1 MESIDFESFV
11 AGEKIIAEN
20 FTNWTSGNELIDNF
34 IQKRQLEIKNNEVV
48 FEWIPYSRLI
58 ITKEAEDNCLATAIW
73 DEGPLSYDAVWCR
86 KSYCKVTLRFLY
98 DSQNITDEF
107 INKIESYGANYGMSQ
122 NPDTKIYILVF
133 DDKYSDCYCRKCGN
147 KYKIQYTKWCE
158 PCQMNYLKNNFTN
171 WTSGNEKI
179 DNFIQE
185 KQLKYNGSGVVF
197 EWILYDELIGI
208 KELGDNCLT
217 TAIWEDGPLH
227 YDKNENEWIRTSCKQ
242 VFLRFFCSSQ
252 NITDDFINKIESY
265 LSDYRRYYYG
275 ISQNPDTKVY
285 ILVFDDEYSDC
296 YCEKCGNKYGVQQN
310 KWCKPC
316 QINNITNRTSGN
328 KKIDNFIREEQ
339 LKFGYNTVFEWIPY
353 NEFIEI
359 KELGKDSIAI
369 WKNGPLCYNANNEK
383 LIRESYKIVYLK
395 NLYNSPDITDGFLNM
410 IETFLKNGRGYGISQ
425 NSNSDTKV
433 YILVFDDKFLDDCCI
448 NCGIKYYKYYNIYN
462 LEVKWCKPCQ
472 INYLK
477 DNFTNWTSG
486 NEKIDEIIQKI
497 QLNINNHDDVIF
509 EWIPYN
515 EFIEINEMDRENGFD
530 TAIWKMGP
538 LFYNIE
544 EERLMRISYKK
555 YEKVCLKYLH
565 NSQNITDEFL
575 NQVES
580 YLKRNNGYG
589 LSQNPDTKDYIFVYD
604 NNYFEEYC
612 EKCGDRY
619 KNDDEKWC
627 KPCHVNHLKNNF
639 MNWTSGNSKIDE
651 FVQRLQLKI
660 NKHNDVIFEWIPY
673 NEFISIKETRN
684 DLATA
689 IWKEGPLCYN
699 KIERKYKRR
708 LNEKVLLKYLNDSQ
722 NINYIILNKIA
733 NSFGEDYGLS
743 QNPTTKDF
751 ILVLQLKHHCQYC
764 GEKYNNEF
772 EMINKRCILCQA
784 NHENDEINDFVKEMR
799 LKADLNSV
807 VVFQWIPYDQFNDI
821 KEIGK
826 GGFSTVYSAVWDG
839 SLYNENVILK
849 CIHNS
854 RNFLD
859 KFLNKVKAYSNQ
871 MVDNIFKLY
880 GISQNSDTKDYII
893 VLENAKYR
901 NFNNYLNYLDENNE
915 SFTWKERLN
924 LLVDIIYKLYKIHQ
938 YKMIHRNL
946 HIGNILLS
954 KDKIVISD
962 IGLYGKI
969 DDMDETNIYGVMPYV
984 APEVLKG
991 KLYTKA
997 ADIYSFSMIMYFIA
1011 TGRQPFADCAHD
1023 DVLALNIC
1031 NGIRPKINEK
1041 IAPKCY
1047 VDLMKKCWDSN
1058 PDNRPNSIK
1067 IKEMIYLFYKS
1078 LEHTGDCQK
1087 TEQHCEDCKIR
1098 KQFEETNDHER
1109 NPLSII
1115 NNQSTIHTQAIY
1127 TSRLLNPFTINLSK
1141 CDN

>member
-133 DDKYSDCYCRKCGN
+133 DDKYSDCYCRKC
-147 KYKIQYTKWCE
+147 
-158 PCQMNYLKNNFTN
+158 
-171 WTSGNEKI
+171 
-179 DNFIQE
+179 E

-448 NCGIKYYKYYNIYN
+448 NC
-462 LEVKWCKPCQ
+462 
-472 INYLK
+472 

-997 ADIYSFSMIMYFIA
+997 ADIYSF
-1011 TGRQPFADCAHD
+1011 
-1023 DVLALNIC
+1023 
-1031 NGIRPKINEK
+1031 K
-1041 IAPKCY
+1041 
-1047 VDLMKKCWDSN
+1047 
-1058 PDNRPNSIK
+1058 
-1067 IKEMIYLFYKS
+1067 
-1078 LEHTGDCQK
+1078 HTGDCQK